1 MIPLY
6 EMSIEANP
14 ERWKGNSSSQGTPPP
29 TQGGGKSEDMCFFL
43 WGDENIQKLTV
54 QIPAQFC

>member
-29 TQGGGKSEDMCFFL
+29 LRGVAKVRICVSFF
-43 WGDENIQKLTV
+43 GVMKISKN
-54 QIPAQFC
+54 